1 MDPSAVSGGTPQA
14 GPGGSEDRNTLE
26 RPRQPL
32 VTSIQLLVPR
42 ALTASFSG
50 CDSTDLVQSPSAP
63 SSDSALRLAVD
74 LRRLPW
80 MRRLALDY
88 AFDYD
93 AVSPFFAGDP
103 RQRDAWIDTFAR
115 VRGHSRPHA
124 AIAAMIAAQQEHRDA
139 PAPARASAARLA
151 DPSTV
156 AIVTGQQAGLFGGP
170 LYTLLKAITAIR
182 LTSRISREHDMP
194 VVPVFWIDAEDHDWD
209 EVAGCGVLDANQ
221 EWRDIRVPTP
231 DGAGERP
238 VASLA
243 YTGEIEAAIH
253 ALEQT
258 LPATE
263 FTPELVGA
271 LRRDYVPGRS
281 VPDAFGRWME
291 RALGPLG
298 LVVFDSSD
306 PAAKPFAAPLFR
318 GEIAHPGRTARLAA
332 EAGAQ
337 LTSRGYH
344 AQVTANEASVALF
357 DIESGRKPIKL
368 AGEAFQ
374 IGDEVV
380 STSALLERASSH
392 PQSFSPNVLLRPL
405 VQDTIFPTVC
415 YVAGPNELAY
425 HAQLRRVYESFS
437 VPMPLVQ
444 PRATAT
450 ILDSAGVRFL
460 TRYKVPF
467 EDLEAQDERALN
479 ALLRAQLPTS
489 VEKALEEADAE
500 IAARLEAVIRAVP
513 VIDPT
518 LEGAARSTLGKIEHD
533 LRALR
538 GKILQAAKR
547 RDDTLRRQFMHVRS
561 QAFPGGAPQ
570 ERNVGFVVFL
580 NKYGP
585 ALVERLA
592 SELPLDSGTHWIVT
606 V

>member
-1 MDPSAVSGGTPQA
+1 
-14 GPGGSEDRNTLE
+14 
-26 RPRQPL
+26 
-32 VTSIQLLVPR
+32 
-42 ALTASFSG
+42 
-50 CDSTDLVQSPSAP
+50 
-63 SSDSALRLAVD
+63 LRLAVD
-74 LRRLPW
+74 LRRLSW

-103 RQRDAWIDTFAR
+103 RQPDAWIDALAR
-115 VRGHSRPHA
+115 VRAHGRPHA
-124 AIAAMIAAQQEHRDA
+124 AVAAMIAAQQERRAA
-139 PAPARASAARLA
+139 PAPARASASRLA

-170 LYTLLKAITAIR
+170 VYTLLKAITAIR
-182 LTSRISREHDMP
+182 LAARISREHDTP

-209 EVAGCGVLDANQ
+209 EIAGCGVLDANQ
-221 EWRDIRVPTP
+221 EWRDVRVPP
-231 DGAGERP
+231 PEGAGERP
-238 VASLA
+238 VAGLA
-243 YTGEIEAAIH
+243 YTDEIEAAIK

-263 FTPELVGA
+263 FTSELLA
-271 LRRDYVPGRS
+271 TLRRDYVPGRS

-291 RALGPLG
+291 RTLGPLG
-298 LVVFDSSD
+298 LIVFDASD
-306 PAAKPFAAPLFR
+306 PAAKPFAAGLFR
-318 GEIAHPGRTARLAA
+318 AEIEHAGRTAGLAA
-332 EAGAQ
+332 ETGAL

-344 AQVTANEASVALF
+344 AQVTANESSVALF
-357 DIESGRKPIKL
+357 DIEAGRKSIKVT
-368 AGEAFQ
+368 GDGFQ
-374 IGDEVV
+374 IGDEGV
-380 STSALLERASSH
+380 SASSLLERASSR

-437 VPMPLVQ
+437 IPMPLVQ

-479 ALLRAQLPTS
+479 ALLRAQLPPS
-489 VEKALEEADAE
+489 VEKAVEDADSE
-500 IAARLEAVIRAVP
+500 IAARLDTVIRAVP

-518 LEGAARSTLGKIEHD
+518 LEGVARSTLGKIEHD
-533 LRALR
+533 MRGLR

-547 RDDTLRRQFMHVRS
+547 RDDTLRRQFMHVRA

-585 ALVERLA
+585 ALVERLR
-592 SELPLDSGTHWIVT
+592 SELPLDNGTHWIVS